1 MIRLKGDA
9 RTPSCFAVAGPPA
22 VPECRKAASLAVA
35 AGAYV
40 KSMQRSQAGPV
51 FAHGSGPYLDSKKG
65 APLDRSCTWLARGP
79 YSVVRQDPEAQQART
94 SRMTG
99 GASAVKARK
108 VPPAESCCIEPDTA
122 LEGRG
127 CGLAGV
133 KPEGSR

>member
-9 RTPSCFAVAGPPA
+9 STPSCFAVAGPPA

-79 YSVVRQDPEAQQART
+79 VIRGSQDLKAQ
-94 SRMTG
+94 
-99 GASAVKARK
+99 
-108 VPPAESCCIEPDTA
+108 
-122 LEGRG
+122 
-127 CGLAGV
+127 
-133 KPEGSR
+133 

>member
-51 FAHGSGPYLDSKKG
+51 FAHGSGPYF
-65 APLDRSCTWLARGP
+65 
-79 YSVVRQDPEAQQART
+79 
-94 SRMTG
+94 
-99 GASAVKARK
+99 
-108 VPPAESCCIEPDTA
+108 
-122 LEGRG
+122 
-127 CGLAGV
+127 GLQ
-133 KPEGSR
+133 EGSAAGSILHMACTRAGNPWFTRPESSISSNVPNDRGSFRG